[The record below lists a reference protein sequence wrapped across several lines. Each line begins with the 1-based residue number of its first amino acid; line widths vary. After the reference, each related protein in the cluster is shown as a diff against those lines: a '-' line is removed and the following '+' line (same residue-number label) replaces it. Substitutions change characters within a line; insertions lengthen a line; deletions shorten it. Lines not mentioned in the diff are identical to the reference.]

1 MEYIH
6 LHFLLKKSLR
16 ALVFAAFFIPS
27 LAGQDFIPYDMK
39 YSQKEWEYYAS
50 KRIVTEKITRYSTGK
65 NFIPDGKPVDRKIFS
80 CSPDGRLVSAVTI
93 DSTGERVDSFFYYA
107 KGNFRRI
114 TSHTR
119 SAKGFIPTQTLQ
131 FINQSGKSPSE
142 VLVFTHHSAD
152 GLPTTTY
159 LYDYSEDKMKVKI
172 LTLNLAD
179 SSVSDTSYI
188 EFDNSGRKTK
198 KWNRKES
205 TEFKYDAA
213 GNMIEKKVVTKAGT
227 VSTKYT
233 LNNSGR
239 PIKTTESSPGQTST
253 SELLY
258 NMNGILILT
267 KTRIDSGK
275 NQPEKFE
282 VEIREISY

>member
-27 LAGQDFIPYDMK
+27 LTGQDFIPYDMK
-39 YSQKEWEYYAS
+39 YSQKEWDYYAS
-50 KRIVTEKITRYSTGK
+50 NKIVTEKITRYSTGK
-65 NFIPDGKPVDRKIFS
+65 NFIPDGKPVDRKIFT

-119 SAKGFIPTQTLQ
+119 NSKGFDPIKTLQ

-142 VLVFTHHSAD
+142 VLVFTHSSPD
-152 GLPTTTY
+152 GLPSATY
-159 LYDYSEDKMKVKI
+159 LYDYSEDKRKVEI
-172 LTLNLAD
+172 LFMNLTD
-179 SSVSDTSYI
+179 SSVIDTSYI
-188 EFDNSGRKTK
+188 EYDNSGRKTK
-198 KWNRKES
+198 KWSRQES

-213 GNMIEKKVVTKAGT
+213 GNLIEKKEVTKAGT
-227 VSTKYT
+227 AITKYT

-239 PIKTTESSPGQTST
+239 PVKIAESSPGQTTT

-267 KTRIDSGK
+267 KTKIDSGK
-275 NQPEKFE
+275 TSPEKYE
-282 VEIREISY
+282 IEIREISY